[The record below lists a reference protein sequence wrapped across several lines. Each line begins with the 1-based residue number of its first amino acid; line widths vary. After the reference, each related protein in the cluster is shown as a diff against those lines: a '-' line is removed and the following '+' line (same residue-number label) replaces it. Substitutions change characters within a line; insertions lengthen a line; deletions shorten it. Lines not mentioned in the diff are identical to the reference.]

1 MEIYKKYRPKS
12 FKTMIGQ
19 DGAINTLQSFVD
31 KGNIPH
37 AMLMVGT
44 SGCGKTT
51 AARIMAK
58 HLGCQSDDVEEINAS
73 DKRGIDDIR
82 TLRRAAALRPMRGD
96 ARVFIIDEAQKLTD
110 DAQNSL
116 LKVLEDPPPT
126 AYFILCTTDPHKLKA
141 AVKTRC
147 TTVKFGALN
156 DIDMMKALTRV
167 VKREAFKVPKSV
179 LDEICASAEGSARK
193 GLVLLEQIA
202 ELKSEADQLR
212 GIADSTFDREESI
225 KLARTLFAPKPQW
238 SVIAVILKAI
248 EKDDAE
254 GIRRMILGY
263 SRAILLKGGP
273 MATKAC
279 ATIEIFSDPFYD
291 TGNAGLARACFE
303 ICHLN

>member
-1 MEIYKKYRPKS
+1 MV
-12 FKTMIGQ
+12 GQ
-19 DGAINTLQSFVD
+19 EGAINTLQTFID

-37 AMLMVGT
+37 AMLMIGT

-51 AARIMAK
+51 AARIMAEA
-58 HLGCQSDDVEEINAS
+58 LGCQSDDAEEINAS

-82 TLRRAAALRPMRGD
+82 AVRRAAALRPMRGG

-126 AYFILCTTDPHKLKA
+126 AYFILCTTAPLKLRKEIR
-141 AVKTRC
+141 TRC
-147 TTVKFGALN
+147 STVKFGEFN
-156 DIDMMKALTRV
+156 DVDMMKVLTRV
-167 VKREAFKVPKSV
+167 VKREAFKVSKAV
-179 LDEICASAEGSARK
+179 LDEICGSAEGSARK

-202 ELKSEADQLR
+202 NLKTEKEQLR
-212 GIADSTFDREESI
+212 GIADSTFDREEAI
-225 KLARTLFAPKPQW
+225 KLVRTLFVPRPQW
-238 SVIAVILKAI
+238 TVIAAILKAI

-254 GIRRMILGY
+254 GIRRLVLGY
-263 SRAILLKGGP
+263 SRSILLKGGA
-273 MATKAC
+273 MANRAC

-303 ICHLN
+303 ICHLK